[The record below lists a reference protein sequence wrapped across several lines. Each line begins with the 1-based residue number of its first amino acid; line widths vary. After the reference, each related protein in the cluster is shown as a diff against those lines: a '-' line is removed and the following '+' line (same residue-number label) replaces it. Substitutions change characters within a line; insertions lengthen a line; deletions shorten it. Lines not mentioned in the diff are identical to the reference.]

1 MYLALLGLFPVGW
14 LVEASAV
21 VLGGLKLLAP
31 VFAPLL
37 AAAVPAPE
45 GEEFAGLADEPAA
58 LADVAAA
65 LVDLPLEAAAAA
77 ADPLEA
83 DVELASLGV
92 VIPDVELPPCCHAGA
107 VLFSYN
113 YFCWIKIS
121 DT

>member
-1 MYLALLGLFPVGW
+1 MYLALFGLFPVGW

-37 AAAVPAPE
+37 AAAPSLE
-45 GEEFAGLADEPAA
+45 GEDFAA
-58 LADVAAA
+58 LADVPAA
-65 LVDLPLEAAAAA
+65 VEFPREAAA
-77 ADPLEA
+77 DEPLEA
-83 DVELASLGV
+83 DVELAPLGV
-92 VIPDVELPPCCHAGA
+92 VVPDVELPPCCHAGA
-107 VLFSYN
+107 VLFSCN

>member
-1 MYLALLGLFPVGW
+1 MYLVLLDLFPVGW

-45 GEEFAGLADEPAA
+45 GEEFAALADEPAALVPVAAA

-65 LVDLPLEAAAAA
+65 LPDLPLEAAAEE
-77 ADPLEA
+77 PLEA
-83 DVELASLGV
+83 DA
-92 VIPDVELPPCCHAGA
+92 
-107 VLFSYN
+107 
-113 YFCWIKIS
+113 
-121 DT
+121 

>member
-1 MYLALLGLFPVGW
+1 MYLALFGLFPVGW

-45 GEEFAGLADEPAA
+45 GEEFAALADEPAA
-58 LADVAAA
+58 LANVAPA
-65 LVDLPLEAAAAA
+65 LADLPLEAAA

-83 DVELASLGV
+83 DVELAPLGV
-92 VIPDVELPPCCHAGA
+92 VVPDVELPPCCHAGA
-107 VLFSYN
+107 VLFSCN
-113 YFCWIKIS
+113 YFCWINFS

>member
-1 MYLALLGLFPVGW
+1 MYLALFGLFPVGW

-45 GEEFAGLADEPAA
+45 GEEFAALADEPAA

-65 LVDLPLEAAAAA
+65 LADLPLEAATA

-83 DVELASLGV
+83 DVELAPLGV
-92 VIPDVELPPCCHAGA
+92 VVPDVELPLAAMQGLSCFPAIIFVG
-107 VLFSYN
+107 
-113 YFCWIKIS
+113 
-121 DT
+121 

>member
-1 MYLALLGLFPVGW
+1 MYLALFGLFPVGW

-45 GEEFAGLADEPAA
+45 GEEFAALADEPAA
-58 LADVAAA
+58 LADVAVA
-65 LVDLPLEAAAAA
+65 LADLPFEAPA

-83 DVELASLGV
+83 DVELAPLGV
-92 VIPDVELPPCCHAGA
+92 VVPDVELPPCCHAGD
-107 VLFSYN
+107 VLFSCN

>member
-1 MYLALLGLFPVGW
+1 MYLALFGLFPVGW

-45 GEEFAGLADEPAA
+45 GEEFAAPADELAA
-58 LADVAAA
+58 LADVAAT
-65 LVDLPLEAAAAA
+65 LVELPLEEA
-77 ADPLEA
+77 ADEPLEA
-83 DVELASLGV
+83 DVEPAPLGV
-92 VIPDVELPPCCHAGA
+92 VVPDVELPPCCHAGA
-107 VLFSYN
+107 VLFSCN
-113 YFCWIKIS
+113 YFCWINFS

>member
-1 MYLALLGLFPVGW
+1 MYLVLLDLFPVGW

-45 GEEFAGLADEPAA
+45 GEDFAALADEPAA
-58 LADVAAA
+58 LAE
-65 LVDLPLEAAAAA
+65 LPLEAAA
-77 ADPLEA
+77 DEPLEA
-83 DVELASLGV
+83 DVELAPLGV
-92 VIPDVELPPCCHAGA
+92 VVPDVELPPCCHAGA
-107 VLFSYN
+107 VLFSCN
-113 YFCWIKIS
+113 YFCWIHFN

>member
-1 MYLALLGLFPVGW
+1 MYLALFGLFPVGW

-45 GEEFAGLADEPAA
+45 GEEFAALADEPAA

-65 LVDLPLEAAAAA
+65 LADLPLEAATA

-83 DVELASLGV
+83 DVELAPLGV
-92 VIPDVELPPCCHAGA
+92 VVPDVELPPCCHAGA
-107 VLFSYN
+107 VLFSCN
-113 YFCWIKIS
+113 YFCWINFS